1 MNCAEFNKLVKLLD
15 EANIP
20 YERYD
25 SLNISEDS
33 SLDIYRIHYPK
44 HQHLVCSCI
53 FGRGT
58 YGSYEGLLEIMGLLT
73 PEESEHGSVVG
84 FLTAENVFERIRK
97 HWEEVQKNE
106 KGEKNGKD

>member
-20 YERYD
+20 YERND
-25 SLNISEDS
+25 SHIAES
-33 SLDIYRIHYPK
+33 SSFDIYRIHYPK
-44 HQHLVCSCI
+44 DQNFVCSCI

-106 KGEKNGKD
+106 KGEKHGKD

>member
-20 YERYD
+20 YERND
-25 SLNISEDS
+25 SHNPDL
-33 SLDIYRIHYPK
+33 YRIHYPK

-73 PEESEHGSVVG
+73 MEESEHGCVVG
-84 FLTAENVFERIRK
+84 SLTAENVFERIRK

-106 KGEKNGKD
+106 TLA